1 MDGTIAGI
9 VQKFGVLGTGGE
21 KILWA
26 WYKLEHDFSV
36 VRQPDYEEN
45 FYFVRKQ
52 TLIFGLNIVG
62 GRVHD
67 QIEWNRRHTSEIN
80 FVTSVSETNILN
92 GNIACIIIMAMLLQK
107 ISTSYSSIH
116 WRYINTK
123 LNDEIPV
130 LYLHGNGHKYF
141 YRSSFLR
148 QQNALEIQHEGGVR
162 HPI

>member
-67 QIEWNRRHTSEIN
+67 QIE
-80 FVTSVSETNILN
+80 
-92 GNIACIIIMAMLLQK
+92 
-107 ISTSYSSIH
+107 
-116 WRYINTK
+116 
-123 LNDEIPV
+123 
-130 LYLHGNGHKYF
+130 
-141 YRSSFLR
+141 
-148 QQNALEIQHEGGVR
+148 
-162 HPI
+162 